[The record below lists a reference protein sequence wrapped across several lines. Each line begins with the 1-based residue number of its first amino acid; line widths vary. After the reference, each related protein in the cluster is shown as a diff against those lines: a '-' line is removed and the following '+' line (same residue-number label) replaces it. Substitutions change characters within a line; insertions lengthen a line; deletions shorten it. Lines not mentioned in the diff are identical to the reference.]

1 MKKIMLFAAII
12 TALVSCSDNS
22 QAPARTNGYSDVPK
36 TKEDSLMQEV
46 MDGHD
51 VAMAKMG
58 KLAGYRK
65 QTLQKA
71 DSLSKSNSAK
81 KGELIQSLHSTA
93 EILQASENEM
103 NAWMEGFSL
112 DSAKEDKAK
121 RIAYLEAEKIKV
133 DRVKTDVLSSIAL
146 ADSLLKK

>member
-1 MKKIMLFAAII
+1 
-12 TALVSCSDNS
+12 
-22 QAPARTNGYSDVPK
+22 
-36 TKEDSLMQEV
+36 

-71 DSLSKSNSAK
+71 DSLSKSNPAK
-81 KGELIQSLHSTA
+81 KRELIQSLHSTA
-93 EILQASENEM
+93 EILQASENKM
-103 NAWMEGFSL
+103 NSWMEGFSL

-133 DRVKTDVLSSIAL
+133 DKVKNDVLSSIAL